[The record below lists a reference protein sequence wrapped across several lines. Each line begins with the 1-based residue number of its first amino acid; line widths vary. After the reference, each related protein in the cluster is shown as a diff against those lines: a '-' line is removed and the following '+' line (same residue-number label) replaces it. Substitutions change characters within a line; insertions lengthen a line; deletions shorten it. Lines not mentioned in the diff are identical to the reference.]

1 MPFSSNGVFTRV
13 YSWAAD
19 KLNGIKIRA
28 DRMDGEMDNFASGL
42 SACMLRDGTGKPT
55 ANIDFNAKKATNLA
69 AGTDPTDA
77 IRKGE
82 AEALVTAEANARA
95 AADAALTTNVAA
107 AQSAANGAQNTAN
120 SAATAAANAQS
131 TANNAGNVASNAQT
145 TASGAQSTANT
156 AQATAAA
163 ASAKLPAI
171 TEVLQFWRQY
181 TIPAGI
187 SSLSSGSLGQMP
199 TYAGSSSND
208 VVLADY
214 AGNIGGGTAGVAT
227 YHSFSVNFNGS
238 ISFQNLSPTTTS
250 GSVSVPILFT
260 VYKRSAAT
268 PQV

>member
-1 MPFSSNGVFTRV
+1 M

-28 DRMDGEMDNFASGL
+28 DRMDGEMDNFANGL

-55 ANIDFNAKKATNLA
+55 ANIDFNAKKAINLA
-69 AGTDPTDA
+69 AGTDASDA

-95 AADAALTTNVAA
+95 AADAALTTSVTA
-107 AQSAANGAQNTAN
+107 AQNTANGAQNTAN
-120 SAATAAANAQS
+120 SAATAAGNAQN
-131 TANNAGNVASNAQT
+131 TANNAGSAASNAQT
-145 TASGAQSTANT
+145 TASSAQSTANT
-156 AQATAAA
+156 AQTTAAA

-171 TEVLQFWRQY
+171 SEVLQFWRQY

-187 SSLSSGSLGQMP
+187 GSLSSGSLGQMP
-199 TYAGSSSND
+199 SYSGSSTND

-227 YHSFSVNFNGS
+227 YYSFSVSFTGF
-238 ISFQNLSPTTTS
+238 ISFQNLGPTTTS
-250 GSVSVPILFT
+250 GSVSVPVLFT
-260 VYKRSAAT
+260 VYRRSAAT